1 MQANDLLMDDDRYKW
16 YLLQYLELNKNAY
29 CSVDQLG
36 DILKISR
43 YKLEKYLQELQDELK
58 ENHYDAT
65 IELLETGEIEV
76 QQLTHAIVKKMR
88 LYLVERSLTYKIFHG
103 YVTNETSLDKQIEE
117 LHVSRSSTYRL
128 YKRLKDQLVEEGF
141 QLKKNQLIGEEDNET
156 SLDKQIE
163 ELHVSRSSTYR
174 LYKRLKDQ
182 LVEEGFQLKKNQL
195 IGEEDT
201 LRNFLFGLYY
211 EIFNGLASPFDDT
224 TQHQAKE
231 LFRYLEHYLNLSLPK
246 TKEHKLQFFIS
257 IALVRMSKAHLMDRE
272 YLEYVEND
280 ATEYLNRWLDS
291 HFSLTNTEKRREI
304 AALLLFCQLMEID
317 LPLETTILE
326 GKEMRM
332 AENLVDEF
340 LQYLAS
346 HSRFEINQLKEDK
359 ELVAGLLRINRRW
372 LIYHFRESTF
382 VTKIQR
388 RYFQEINPKLD
399 ELIQDFKELVAG
411 LLRIN
416 RRWLIYHFREST
428 FVTKIQ
434 RRYFQEINPKLDEL
448 IQDFIEKVAH
458 RGIFHSDQERNK
470 LYYDYLF
477 FMITQISVD
486 ELEAPVFICIDFSH
500 GSSYNEYIQTMLS
513 SLQSMNI
520 CYEEK
525 LSTKTQIYL
534 SDFLIETLPC
544 HQMIWKR
551 PPTPEDWSEFG
562 HLLLTVKGGA
572 YE

>member
-1 MQANDLLMDDDRYKW
+1 M
-16 YLLQYLELNKNAY
+16 
-29 CSVDQLG
+29 
-36 DILKISR
+36 
-43 YKLEKYLQELQDELK
+43 
-58 ENHYDAT
+58 
-65 IELLETGEIEV
+65 
-76 QQLTHAIVKKMR
+76 
-88 LYLVERSLTYKIFHG
+88 
-103 YVTNETSLDKQIEE
+103 
-117 LHVSRSSTYRL
+117 YRFVL
-128 YKRLKDQLVEEGF
+128 W
-141 QLKKNQLIGEEDNET
+141 NQL
-156 SLDKQIE
+156 IE

-346 HSRFEINQLKEDK
+346 HSRFEINQFQTTHHNFLALSCRPSQRCDRASANLGDK
-359 ELVAGLLRINRRW
+359 
-372 LIYHFRESTF
+372 
-382 VTKIQR
+382 
-388 RYFQEINPKLD
+388 D
-399 ELIQDFKELVAG
+399 E
-411 LLRIN
+411 
-416 RRWLIYHFREST
+416 
-428 FVTKIQ
+428 
-434 RRYFQEINPKLDEL
+434 
-448 IQDFIEKVAH
+448 
-458 RGIFHSDQERNK
+458 
-470 LYYDYLF
+470 
-477 FMITQISVD
+477 
-486 ELEAPVFICIDFSH
+486 
-500 GSSYNEYIQTMLS
+500 
-513 SLQSMNI
+513 
-520 CYEEK
+520 
-525 LSTKTQIYL
+525 
-534 SDFLIETLPC
+534 
-544 HQMIWKR
+544 
-551 PPTPEDWSEFG
+551 
-562 HLLLTVKGGA
+562 
-572 YE
+572 

>member
-1 MQANDLLMDDDRYKW
+1 MRREREMQANDLLMDDDRYKW

-36 DILKISR
+36 DILEISR

-65 IELLETGEIEV
+65 IELLETGEIGV

-141 QLKKNQLIGEEDNET
+141 QLKKNQLIGEEDA
-156 SLDKQIE
+156 
-163 ELHVSRSSTYR
+163 
-174 LYKRLKDQ
+174 
-182 LVEEGFQLKKNQL
+182 
-195 IGEEDT
+195 

-399 ELIQDFKELVAG
+399 ELIQDF
-411 LLRIN
+411 
-416 RRWLIYHFREST
+416 
-428 FVTKIQ
+428 
-434 RRYFQEINPKLDEL
+434 
-448 IQDFIEKVAH
+448 IEKVAH

-486 ELEAPVFICIDFSH
+486 ELEDPVFICIDFSH

-534 SDFLIETLPC
+534 SDFLIETLPF